1 MTSYLMIVGL
11 ALLTMVGC
19 KDEKKIQAEQ
29 QALVKEALAEMV
41 PVAGG
46 SFMMGDFGRRVYE
59 HLPYS
64 VDQDNKPEHKVT
76 LDSFSIT
83 KYRVTWGQF
92 NRYLAILGL
101 PKTAT
106 YNYLK
111 GATDV
116 AYFVQST
123 GDNYP
128 ASVGW
133 LDAKAYCQWLGK
145 MSGEKVD
152 LPTEAQWEYA
162 ARSRGQLFIFANNN
176 NVYEPNKNF
185 TGEIRPVGSYPPN
198 PLGLY
203 DMMGN
208 RRDWVNDW
216 YAADY
221 YQHSPEHN
229 PQGPEKGDKK
239 VFRGSVGDDN
249 QDNLVINRYSHRP
262 SEEIYLPGF
271 GFRCVVNSSKT
282 KNAAL
287 DLKNASSSQSI
298 PVAEQSSSQGDAK
311 S

>member
-1 MTSYLMIVGL
+1 MIERIVRYSMISGL
-11 ALLTMVGC
+11 ILLTLAGC

-46 SFMMGDFGRRVYE
+46 SFMMGDFGPRVAE

-64 VDQDNKPEHKVT
+64 FDLDNKPEHKVT
-76 LDSFSIT
+76 LDSFSIS

-101 PKTAT
+101 SKTAT

-111 GATDV
+111 GAIDV

-128 ASVGW
+128 ASVDW
-133 LDAKAYCQWLGK
+133 QQAKDYCQWIGK
-145 MSGEKVD
+145 MSSQRVD
-152 LPTEAQWEYA
+152 LPTEAEWEYA

-176 NVYEPNKNF
+176 NVYELGKNF
-185 TGEIRPVGSYPPN
+185 AGDVSPVGSYPPN

-229 PQGPEKGDKK
+229 PQGPKKGDKK
-239 VFRGSVGDDN
+239 VLRGSVGSSD
-249 QDNLVINRYSHRP
+249 QENLVINRYSYHLGEKVYP
-262 SEEIYLPGF
+262 PGF
-271 GFRCVVNSSKT
+271 GFRCVVNLPET
-282 KNAAL
+282 KNSTV
-287 DLKNASSSQSI
+287 DLKNFRNNKEI
-298 PVAEQSSSQGDAK
+298 LK
-311 S
+311 